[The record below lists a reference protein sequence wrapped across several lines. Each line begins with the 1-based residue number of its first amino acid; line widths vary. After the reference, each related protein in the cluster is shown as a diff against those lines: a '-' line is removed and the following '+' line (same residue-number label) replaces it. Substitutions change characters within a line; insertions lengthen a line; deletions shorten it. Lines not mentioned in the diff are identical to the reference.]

1 MRPAG
6 SNLPVMAHTVDAW
19 FESEILV
26 HEEVLMRYLARVWPR
41 REDLRDLRQEAYA
54 RVYEAALQTRPQNA
68 KAFLFSITRYIMID
82 RLRRERIVSIQ
93 TVGDNDFAND
103 LIEEMTPERWAG
115 GQQELVRLAQAF
127 DRLPPRCR
135 EVVWMRR
142 VQDISQKDVA
152 EQLRIS
158 QKTVEHQVAKGSRLL
173 AQFMLQ
179 GNVEGSSIPSDRHA
193 RGDETQDEGIR

>member
-1 MRPAG
+1 
-6 SNLPVMAHTVDAW
+6 
-19 FESEILV
+19 
-26 HEEVLMRYLARVWPR
+26 MRYLARVWPR
-41 REDLRDLRQEAYA
+41 RDDLRDLRQEAYA
-54 RVYEAALQTRPQNA
+54 RVYEAALEARPQNA

-93 TVGDNDFAND
+93 TVGDNDFTSD
-103 LIEEMTPERWAG
+103 LVEEMTPERWAG

-142 VQDISQKDVA
+142 VQDLSQKAVA
-152 EQLRIS
+152 EQLHIS

-179 GNVEGSSIPSDRHA
+179 GNTEGSNIASGRRAQD
-193 RGDETQDEGIR
+193 DETQGEGIR